1 MKRIL
6 LISVLILVSVFSVS
20 AVSLRIGLG
29 AVSSAGVSFESDR
42 WDFDLDIRS
51 VHPVF
56 SLVGPQVL
64 PKVINEETDAAHWR
78 QLSSNL
84 FNGLGASASFR
95 FLQSE
100 KNSLAVGLDLVAG
113 LTKDGKDSLDFLPV
127 YEKAIFAFLAVQLR
141 YSFNINSHH
150 ALFVSMAYPFCG
162 WLHVCAVPNNNDGYA
177 IDTELWVPYSF
188 KQIEISRHIDNL
200 VLYATVGLVAASL
213 RFGYVYSF

>member
-1 MKRIL
+1 MKRFL
-6 LISVLILVSVFSVS
+6 LISVLVLACIFSVS

-29 AVSSAGVSFESDR
+29 AVSSAGVSFESGR

-56 SLVGPQVL
+56 SIVGAKVL
-64 PKVINEETDAAHWR
+64 PKVIDENADEAHWKE
-78 QLSSNL
+78 LSSNL
-84 FNGLGASASFR
+84 FNGMGASASFN

-113 LTKDGKDSLDFLPV
+113 LTKDGRDSLDFLPV

-141 YSFNINSHH
+141 YSFNINEHH
-150 ALFVSMAYPFCG
+150 GLFVSVAYPFCG
-162 WLHVCAVPNNNDGYA
+162 WLHVCEVPNNNDGYA

-188 KQIEISRHIDNL
+188 KQVEISRHIDNL
-200 VLYATVGLVAASL
+200 ALYATVGLVAASL

>member
-64 PKVINEETDAAHWR
+64 PKVINEEADAAHWR

-100 KNSLAVGLDLVAG
+100 KNSLSVGLDLVAG
-113 LTKDGKDSLDFLPV
+113 LTKDGRDSLDFLPV

-200 VLYATVGLVAASL
+200 ALYATVGLVAASL

>member
-64 PKVINEETDAAHWR
+64 PKVINEKADAAHWR

-200 VLYATVGLVAASL
+200 ALYATVGLVAASL